1 MMRVINKIK
10 KWLGIKDTKSII
22 KTYEPIFDKLRIES
36 DGYITKVYINDI
48 EQHYIT
54 KIELYQS
61 AGEKLNFNIEKDI
74 RH

>member
-1 MMRVINKIK
+1 MQIINKIK
-10 KWLGIKDTKSII
+10 EWLGIETTKSII

-36 DGYITKVYINDI
+36 DGYITKVYIDDI

-54 KIELYQS
+54 RVELHQV
-61 AGEKLNFNIEKDI
+61 AGERLNFNIEKDI